1 MAAPVRSCAT
11 TFQCEPQARRSAETL
26 VQHQAPQFRRNLSR
40 TDECDA
46 LCRSSG
52 AKLSGPECHGVCQYG
67 QETVVSGCRVQHSAV
82 LRGQGRGGVEGLKG
96 SGRQLQ

>member
-11 TFQCEPQARRSAETL
+11 TFQCEPQAWRSAETL

-67 QETVVSGCRVQHSAV
+67 HS
-82 LRGQGRGGVEGLKG
+82 RQGRGGVEGLKG